1 MSLATGI
8 NITPRHKGF
17 LDSHFKFNA
26 IGVINKLLSLSLS
39 LISKPTW
46 WWWWSRS
53 CDMVCFVCWSS
64 MLFDWDFCFFAF
76 FFVYFFWVSIGI
88 FRRFHWEFT
97 KVFMCVVWLIGFL
110 LVFLGFYWFW
120 KYIFLVMFSE
130 GPSVRFWYPFLYFY
144 RGLGVFELL
153 LCWFFWYFG
162 IICKRCSWRFFWLV
176 RQREGRERPEN
187 ERQRETKEERITNS
201 VCIFRNKSYLLRTKF
216 VGFKMFWM

>member
-1 MSLATGI
+1 MSST
-8 NITPRHKGF
+8 NSRP
-17 LDSHFKFNA
+17 
-26 IGVINKLLSLSLS
+26 SLSLS
-39 LISKPTW
+39 YIETHTVVVVKPILWYSVFFVLIICVVW
-46 WWWWSRS
+46 LR
-53 CDMVCFVCWSS
+53 F
-64 MLFDWDFCFFAF
+64 LLFCFF
-76 FFVYFFWVSIGI
+76 FFVFFFFWVSVGI

-162 IICKRCSWRFFWLV
+162 ITCKRCSWRFFWLV

-187 ERQRETKEERITNS
+187 ERQRETKEERITNG

>member
-1 MSLATGI
+1 MPLVSST
-8 NITPRHKGF
+8 NSRP
-17 LDSHFKFNA
+17 
-26 IGVINKLLSLSLS
+26 SLSLLYQNS
-39 LISKPTW
+39 HGGGGEADLVIWCVFCVDHLCCLIEI
-46 WWWWSRS
+46 
-53 CDMVCFVCWSS
+53 
-64 MLFDWDFCFFAF
+64 FAF
-76 FFVYFFWVSIGI
+76 LLFFFLFFFFWVSVGI

-130 GPSVRFWYPFLYFY
+130 EPSMRFWYPFLYFY

-153 LCWFFWYFG
+153 LCWFFWYIG

-187 ERQRETKEERITNS
+187 ERKRETREERITNG